1 MPGCR
6 DRGKAQRPQ
15 FAWGCTL
22 RQVVITSAV
31 LQKLRALLGERSVT
45 DKVAGGHA
53 DKLQLAT
60 AALLIEAAEMDSDFG
75 AEERAKIAELVE
87 RRFGLSAEESRELLE
102 AASDTVEQSVEVFGF
117 TREIKN
123 AFSPDERVEMMEMLW
138 EVAYADGALH
148 DLEANLMRRLAGLL
162 HVSDRDS
169 GLARK
174 RVLSRYGLEG

>member
-1 MPGCR
+1 M
-6 DRGKAQRPQ
+6 
-15 FAWGCTL
+15 
-22 RQVVITSAV
+22 
-31 LQKLRALLGERSVT
+31 LQKLKALWGERSGA
-45 DKVAGGHA
+45 DNAAGGHA

-60 AALLIEAAEMDSDFG
+60 AALLIEAAEMDADFG
-75 AEERAKIAELVE
+75 AEERATITELVE
-87 RRFGLSAEESRELLE
+87 RRFGLSAEESRALVR
-102 AASDTVEQSVEVFGF
+102 AASDKVQQSVEVFGF

-123 AFSPDERVEMMEMLW
+123 AFSPEERIEMMEMLW

-174 RVLSRYGLEG
+174 RVLTRLGLED